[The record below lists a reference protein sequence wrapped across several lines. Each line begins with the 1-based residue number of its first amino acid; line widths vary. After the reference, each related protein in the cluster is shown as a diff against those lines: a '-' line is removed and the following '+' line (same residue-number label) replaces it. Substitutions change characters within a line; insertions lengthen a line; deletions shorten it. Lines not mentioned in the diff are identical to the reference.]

1 VTATVTELPIP
12 GLIPYVIHHRAMDG
26 EESTVYRA
34 ASSISGARNAS
45 GLPSPVVVHPAK
57 GAHCD
62 TCARALT
69 GGAVSGS

>member
-1 VTATVTELPIP
+1 MTATVTDLPIP
-12 GLIPYVIHHRAMDG
+12 GLVPYVIHHRALDG

-34 ASSISGARNAS
+34 ATSISAARSAS

-62 TCARALT
+62 TCDRALAR
-69 GGAVSGS
+69 GAVCAS